1 MYKVREAIPS
11 DSAKACEVLR
21 RSISEICS
29 LDYND
34 QSVIDEWLA
43 NKTES
48 NVKKW
53 IQSAKSYSVVCTNND
68 LIVGFGV
75 ITLEGEVVL
84 IYLVPEALHKGNGK
98 LMLEAMEERI
108 ISEGIEEIYTV
119 SSITAKSFYERNG
132 FTKNGAPLLV
142 GNIEGDFPLIK
153 KVSPNKAL
161 NTDPAKSAA
170 PVS

>member
-34 QSVIDEWLA
+34 QSVIDEWLD

-48 NVKKW
+48 NVKEW
-53 IQSAKSYSVVCTNND
+53 IQSVNSYSVVCANDD
-68 LIVGFGV
+68 LIVGFGA
-75 ITLEGEVVL
+75 ITLEGEVSL

-98 LMLEAMEERI
+98 LMLEAMEERV
-108 ISEGIEEIYTV
+108 ISEGIVEIHTV
-119 SSITAKSFYERNG
+119 SSITAKPFYERNG
-132 FTKNGAPLLV
+132 YTKNGAPLLV
-142 GNIEGDFPLIK
+142 GNIKGDFPLIK
-153 KVSPNKAL
+153 RVSPNRSL
-161 NTDPAKSAA
+161 NLTSAENA
-170 PVS
+170 PSS

>member
-1 MYKVREAIPS
+1 MYKVREATPS
-11 DSAKACEVLR
+11 DSVEACEVLR

-34 QSVIDEWLA
+34 QSVIDEWLV

-48 NVKKW
+48 NVKEW
-53 IQSAKSYSVVCTNND
+53 IQSVNSYSVVCTNDD

-75 ITLEGEVVL
+75 ITLEGEVLL

-98 LMLEAMEERI
+98 LMLEAMEERT

-119 SSITAKSFYERNG
+119 SSITAKPFYERNG
-132 FTKNGAPLLV
+132 YAENGAPLLV
-142 GNIEGDFPLIK
+142 GNIKGDFPLIK
-153 KVSPNKAL
+153 RVSPNKSL
-161 NTDPAKSAA
+161 NLTSAENV
-170 PVS
+170 PPR